1 MIDSKILD
9 ILACPACKGD
19 VEYNAKEEIIKCTS
33 CDKEYRVVDGI
44 PMMLIE
50 DPVVDEN
57 DDK

>member
-19 VEYNAKEEIIKCTS
+19 LEYKAKEEIIKCTS
-33 CDKEYRVVDGI
+33 CGNEYKVMDGI

-50 DPVVDEN
+50 DPVHNESSEE
-57 DDK
+57 

>member
-19 VEYNAKEEIIKCTS
+19 LEYKAKEEIIKCTS
-33 CDKEYRVVDGI
+33 CGKEYKVVDGI

-50 DPVVDEN
+50 DPVQNESEEQ
-57 DDK
+57 